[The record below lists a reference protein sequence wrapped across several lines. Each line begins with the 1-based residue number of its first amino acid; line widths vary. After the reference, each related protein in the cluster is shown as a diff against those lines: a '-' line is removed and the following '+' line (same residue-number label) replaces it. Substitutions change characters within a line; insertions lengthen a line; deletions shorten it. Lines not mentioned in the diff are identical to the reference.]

1 MTIEDLI
8 AELQNR
14 GVILKVNGDR
24 LLVDAPAGVLS
35 PEIRDSLRVQKSMI
49 VDLLRSRQNFERTG
63 DRRALCAK
71 RDARSVKW
79 NEAFD
84 TLETMKQDSPEYEE
98 SFAEWEKVDQEY
110 RQTCDQIDYA
120 ELNERIRR
128 QAKVRN
134 DIS

>member
-1 MTIEDLI
+1 M
-8 AELQNR
+8 
-14 GVILKVNGDR
+14 
-24 LLVDAPAGVLS
+24 
-35 PEIRDSLRVQKSMI
+35 
-49 VDLLRSRQNFERTG
+49 
-63 DRRALCAK
+63 CAK
-71 RDARSVKW
+71 RDALSVKW

>member
-71 RDARSVKW
+71 RDALSVKW